1 MNEAQ
6 EKSIASHEAQDFV
19 PYRLRAKPCSACR
32 QMKPRSEFPKK
43 QDGGYAERC
52 RDCRDAGRRAKP
64 KDVIRISIER
74 SKKAWRSK
82 KKMEAADVAS

>member
-1 MNEAQ
+1 MSTSQ
-6 EKSIASHEAQDFV
+6 KSKRARETL
-19 PYRLRAKPCSACR
+19 PYCFTTKPCSTCGVELPLVA
-32 QMKPRSEFPKK
+32 FPKYG
-43 QDGGYAERC
+43 DGSYADRCQRC
-52 RDCRDAGRRAKP
+52 RDANRKRKP